1 MDLAHEH
8 NLGCQLTVAERQLGQ
23 TGKQAYD
30 RFKPQI
36 DDMKEAAA
44 RQGQEAART
53 KLAAK
58 EKRLAQKKG
67 KNVVREMVEEEDAE
81 VDAEEGR
88 PIMRSIRVRGARK
101 FAPRVPVDADAE
113 SAAMPANSLSRSKG
127 KKHTPAP
134 TPPLQSSAANTV
146 LRSKANSTVTTL
158 TPADLD
164 KLSHQGPIPGPS
176 GTRKA
181 HVDIEPK
188 RKRKRK
194 HTPLEPDAN
203 DSGRDNLSDAGDEG
217 SYVAGRI
224 SGLKTFVTML
234 EAALG
239 SLKKEVEAI
248 NEHMERK
255 RRRR

>member
-1 MDLAHEH
+1 M
-8 NLGCQLTVAERQLGQ
+8 ERQLGQ

-30 RFKPQI
+30 RFKPQV

-44 RQGQEAART
+44 RQGEEAVRK

-58 EKRLAQKKG
+58 EKRLAKKKG
-67 KNVVREMVEEEDAE
+67 KNVVREMVEEEHAE
-81 VDAEEGR
+81 VGAAGQVLDNDAEEAR
-88 PIMRSIRVRGARK
+88 PLMRSIRIRGARR
-101 FAPRVPVDADAE
+101 FAPRVPVEADAE
-113 SAAMPANSLSRSKG
+113 STAVAANSLSRSKG
-127 KKHTPAP
+127 KKHTPTP
-134 TPPLQSSAANTV
+134 TPPLQSSSAKTA

-158 TPADLD
+158 TPADMG

-176 GTRKA
+176 GTRQA
-181 HVDIEPK
+181 HVDIEAK

-224 SGLKTFVTML
+224 NGLKTFVTMF

-239 SLKKEVEAI
+239 SLKKEVEEI
-248 NEHMERK
+248 NEHFEHK